1 MSAIPSLSP
10 DSFSNTLFQMSN
22 AIRFLSIDA
31 VERAQ
36 SGHPGMP
43 MGMADVAT
51 VLFTKFLKFDAQ
63 NPLWADRD
71 RFVLS
76 AGHGSMLLYSLLYLN
91 GFKDMELEDLKCFRE
106 LNSKTAGHPEYGYAS
121 GIETTTGPL
130 GQGLGNAVGM
140 ALAEEILRATFGSDL
155 INHRTYTIV
164 GDGCLMEGISQEAI
178 SLAGH
183 FKLSKLTVLFD
194 DNHIS
199 IDGDTSLSTSD
210 NTLQRFE
217 ASRWH
222 VQQIDGHSFSEIEQ
236 ALQKAHESPLPSL
249 IACRTK
255 IAFGASSKEGT
266 SKAHGAPLGTE
277 EVAKTRENLKW
288 SSPPFEIPEDLL
300 KLWRANGVRSNTDLK
315 AWEKRASDS
324 PLAEEFKRR
333 FQEDLPKGWEEK
345 LLPLVTQILKD
356 RPKLATRQCSQ
367 KVLDHLVPFIPELIG
382 GSADLTE
389 SNNTK
394 SEGSDIICPP
404 HFKGQYLHY
413 GVREHGM
420 ASLMNGLALHG
431 GLIPYGGTFLV
442 FSDYLRPA
450 LRLSALMGI
459 RVIYVLTHDSI
470 GLGEDGPTH
479 QPIEHLASLRLI
491 PNLFVFR
498 PADGIETAECWAIA
512 LKMSK
517 APSVLALSRQGLPTL
532 REDASWSPS
541 RNLSARGAYV
551 LKEASLSPRKVTLL
565 ATGSEVSLAIEAQ
578 KGLEALSIPTAVV
591 SVPCSELFDAQDSDY
606 KEAVLGKGTLKIS
619 IEAGRGETWAKYTG
633 NFDHH
638 IGMKTF
644 GASGKGS
651 DVFKHFGFTPEHIIN
666 FVQQNL
672 KKEK

>member
-1 MSAIPSLSP
+1 MTVTPSPLMDLTS
-10 DSFSNTLFQMSN
+10 DRLLQMTN
-22 AIRFLSIDA
+22 CIRFLSMDA
-31 VERAQ
+31 VEKAQ

-63 NPLWADRD
+63 NPLWPDRD

-91 GFKDMELEDLKCFRE
+91 GFSDMTLEDLKSFRE
-106 LNSKTAGHPEYGYAS
+106 LNSKTAGHPEYGFAS

-140 ALAEEILRATFGSDL
+140 ALAEEILRANFGSDL
-155 INHRTYTIV
+155 IDHRTFTIV

-199 IDGDTSLSTSD
+199 IDGNTSLSTSD
-210 NTLQRFE
+210 NTLLRFE
-217 ASRWH
+217 ASGWH
-222 VQQIDGHSFSEIEQ
+222 VQQIDGHSFSEIED
-236 ALQKAHESPLPSL
+236 ALQKAQENPLPSL

-255 IAFGASSKEGT
+255 IAFGAPTKEGT
-266 SKAHGAPLGTE
+266 SKAHGAPLGADE
-277 EVAKTRENLKW
+277 IAKTRENLNW
-288 SSPPFEIPEDLL
+288 TSPPFEIPEALL
-300 KLWRANGVRSNTDLK
+300 NAWRANGRRSEDSLK
-315 AWEKRASDS
+315 AWGERCSLS
-324 PLAEEFKRR
+324 PLSQDFNRR
-333 FQEDLPKGWEEK
+333 IKKELPEGWEEK
-345 LLPLVTQILKD
+345 LIPLVTQILKD

-389 SNNTK
+389 SNNTMAQGAAVI
-394 SEGSDIICPP
+394 SPLD
-404 HFKGQYLHY
+404 FKGQYIHY
-413 GVREHGM
+413 GIREHGM

-431 GLIPYGGTFLV
+431 GLIPFGGTFLV

-491 PNLFVFR
+491 PNLLVFR
-498 PADGIETAECWAIA
+498 PADGIETAECWIAA
-512 LKMSK
+512 LKMSN

-532 REDASWSPS
+532 REDTSWSPS
-541 RNLSARGAYV
+541 HNLSERGAYI
-551 LKEASLSPRKVTLL
+551 LKETSLKLRKVTLL
-565 ATGSEVSLAIEAQ
+565 ATGSEVSLAVEAQ
-578 KGLEALSIPTAVV
+578 KELEKMSIATAVI
-591 SVPCSELFDAQDSDY
+591 SMPCSELFDAQDSSY
-606 KEAVLGKGTLKIS
+606 KEDVLGKGTLKIS
-619 IEAGRGETWAKYTG
+619 IEAGCGESWAKYTG
-633 NFDHH
+633 NFEHH
-638 IGMKTF
+638 IGMSTF
-644 GASGKGS
+644 GASGKGP
-651 DVFKHFGFTPEHIIN
+651 DVLKHFGFTSDHIVN
-666 FVQQNL
+666 FVQHHL
-672 KKEK
+672 KQGD